1 MKTDNGNT
9 RPGAGITPR
18 RKGADM
24 ASKNYEVLWDDG
36 FKVRVRI
43 LNKEGIRELEDAG
56 FYFDDFYGD
65 GTEKWT
71 R

>member
-1 MKTDNGNT
+1 MIKQQHPTG
-9 RPGAGITPR
+9 GGHYPR

-36 FKVRVRI
+36 FKIRVRI
-43 LNKEGIRELEDAG
+43 INKEGIRELEDAG

-65 GTEKWT
+65 GTERWE